1 MSRINDY
8 LMKLEEEDKASD
20 DPHRVLTK
28 DSLMPTE
35 EERNDYKDSFTYS
48 TVYINYDGYLWLVTG
63 YSKNDPRLLP
73 SI

>member
-35 EERNDYKDSFTYS
+35 EERNDYKDTFTAYP
-48 TVYINYDGYLWLVTG
+48 YDYLLGYFKCNT
-63 YSKNDPRLLP
+63 NAQLLP
-73 SI
+73 KI

>member
-20 DPHRVLTK
+20 DPNRVLTK

-35 EERNDYKDSFTYS
+35 EERNDYKDTFTYS
-48 TVYINYDGYLWLVTG
+48 VAYLNREGYLWLVDG